1 MIDFPHAL
9 DPEDIITKLQS
20 DSARGLNKKQVEEKL
35 QQYGRNSLKRKKP
48 KSILLIFFEQFIDP
62 IIFLLLAAMALA
74 FIFGEWIEGYAVFA
88 VIILTV
94 LIGFFMEWQARRS
107 VEALQK
113 MTQTKARVVREGS
126 PAIIEAQFLVPGDII
141 KLEAG
146 DVVPADARLM
156 ETQSLAVKEA
166 VLTGESNQI
175 AKVTEALKK
184 EIPITEQANM
194 VFNGTFVSR
203 GSGTAVVVTTGDRTN
218 IGQISTLTQK
228 ATKEITPLEHKL
240 NKLSH
245 LLIWFTLA
253 LALLII
259 IAGYLQGKDLSLM
272 IKTGI
277 ALAVAAIPEGLPVVA
292 TISLARGMLR
302 LSRQKVI
309 IKKLEAVQTLGETGI
324 VCTDKTGTLTENSMA
339 VQQIILPHREINL
352 EAEPDLSRDDMLTQI
367 IEVAVLCNNIPF
379 SEEVAGGDAIE
390 VALLDLAKNSAFDI
404 EEIRR
409 NYPRLQE
416 IPFDTDLKR
425 MATLHSRDGK
435 YLVCVKGAIE
445 SIVDLCDNILTEEG
459 VKTFKDKL
467 KWLSMVDERASD
479 GLRLLAFANRVMDE
493 RPTGEFVDGLTFLGV
508 MAFLDPPREDVKEAI
523 KTYRAAG
530 IRVVMITGDHP
541 GTAKKI
547 GEEIGLLD
555 AEDPEELV
563 IHSQTLPD
571 FENLTPAEET
581 RILNAVVFARMVP
594 KQKLE
599 LISFYQEQNN
609 VVGMLGDGVNDAPAL
624 KKADIGIAMGIRGT
638 EAAKEVADVILMDD
652 KFTSIELAIKQGR
665 NIFENVR
672 QFVVFLMSC
681 NLAEIIVVAAASFS
695 NLPMPLL
702 PLQILFLNLV
712 TDIFPALALGMGKG
726 EKGIMKQPPR
736 DPNEPIMTKL
746 LWKSTVIYSVSI
758 TLAVLGISLYGH
770 SFQNYNAAVV
780 NNMAF
785 YTLIL
790 GQLFNVFNLPK
801 RRFSFFRN
809 EVTKNPYVWY
819 AIFISLILVLIA
831 YFIPVVNEVLDLVPL
846 QLNQL
851 LVVLAFS
858 LLSLGLSQTAKRLGL
873 TI

>member
-9 DPEDIITKLQS
+9 DPEEIITKLQS
-20 DSARGLNKKQVEEKL
+20 DSGLGLNKKQVEEKL
-35 QQYGRNSLKRKKP
+35 RQYGRNSLKRKKP

-113 MTQTKARVVREGS
+113 LTQTKARVVREGNS
-126 PAIIEAQFLVPGDII
+126 AIIEAQFLVPGDII

-166 VLTGESNQI
+166 ILTGESNQI
-175 AKVTEALKK
+175 AKITETLEQK
-184 EIPITEQANM
+184 IPITEQANM

-203 GSGTAVVVTTGDRTN
+203 GSGTAVVVSTGDHTN

-228 ATKEITPLEHKL
+228 ATKEITPLEQKL

-352 EAEPDLSRDDMLTQI
+352 EAEPDLSRDNIFTQI
-367 IEVAVLCNNIPF
+367 TEVAVLCNNIPF
-379 SEEVAGGDAIE
+379 SEEVSGGDTIE
-390 VALLDLAKNSAFDI
+390 IALLEMAKNTAFDI
-404 EEIRR
+404 EEIRTE
-409 NYPRLQE
+409 YPRLQE
-416 IPFDTDLKR
+416 IPFDTDVKR
-425 MATLHSRDGK
+425 MATLHSRNGK

-459 VKTFKDKL
+459 IKTFKNKPE
-467 KWLSMVDERASD
+467 WLSLVDKRAGD
-479 GLRLLAFANRVMDE
+479 GLRLLAFANRELDE
-493 RPTGEFVDGLTFLGV
+493 RPTGDFLDGLTFLGV
-508 MAFLDPPREDVKEAI
+508 MAFLDPPREDVKETI

-530 IRVVMITGDHP
+530 IKVVMITGDHP

-555 AEDPEELV
+555 AENPDDQV

-571 FENLTPAEET
+571 FENLTPAQET
-581 RILNAVVFARMVP
+581 RILNAVVFARMIP
-594 KQKLE
+594 RQKLD
-599 LISFYQEQNN
+599 LISYYQQQNN

-681 NLAEIIVVAAASFS
+681 NLAEIIVVAAAAFS

-726 EKGIMKQPPR
+726 EKGIMNQPPR
-736 DPNEPIMTKL
+736 DPKEPIMTKL

-758 TLAVLGISLYGH
+758 TIAVIGITVYGH
-770 SFQNYNAAVV
+770 SFQHYNAAVV

-801 RRFSFFRN
+801 RRLSFFRN

-819 AIFISLILVLIA
+819 AIFISLSLVLIA
-831 YFIPVVNEVLDLVPL
+831 YLIPVVNEVLDLVPL
-846 QLNQL
+846 QLDQL
-851 LVVLAFS
+851 IVVLGFS
-858 LLSLGLSQTAKRLGL
+858 LLSLVLSQTAKMLGV
-873 TI
+873 TA

>member
-1 MIDFPHAL
+1 MIEFPHAL
-9 DPEDIITKLQS
+9 DPDEIITKLQS
-20 DSARGLNKKQVEEKL
+20 DRERGLNKKQVEEKL
-35 QQYGRNSLKRKKP
+35 RQYGRNSLKRKKP
-48 KSILLIFFEQFIDP
+48 KSILLIFLEQFLDP

-113 MTQTKARVVREGS
+113 MTQTKARVVREGN

-156 ETQSLAVKEA
+156 ETLSLAVKEA

-175 AKVTEALKK
+175 AKVTEALTR

-203 GSGTAVVVTTGDRTN
+203 GSGTAVVVATGDRTN

-272 IKTGI
+272 VKTGI

-339 VQQIILPHREINL
+339 VQQIILSNRDINL
-352 EAEPDLSRDDMLTQI
+352 EAEPDLSRDDILTQI
-367 IEVAVLCNNIPF
+367 TECAVLCNNIPF
-379 SEEVAGGDAIE
+379 SKEVSGGDAIE

-409 NYPRLQE
+409 NNPRLQE

-459 VKTFKDKL
+459 VKTFKDKS

-479 GLRLLAFANRVMDE
+479 GLRLLAFANRELDE

-555 AEDPEELV
+555 AENPEEQV

-594 KQKLE
+594 RQKLD
-599 LISFYQEQNN
+599 LISFYQQQNN

-758 TLAVLGISLYGH
+758 TIAVIGITLYGH
-770 SFQNYNAAVV
+770 SFQHYSAAVV

-790 GQLFNVFNLPK
+790 GQLLNVFNLPK

-831 YFIPVVNEVLDLVPL
+831 YLIPVVNEVLDLVPL
-846 QLNQL
+846 HFNQL
-851 LVVLAFS
+851 LVVLGFS
-858 LLSLGLSQTAKRLGL
+858 LLSLILSQTAKRLGL

>member
-9 DPEDIITKLQS
+9 DPEEIITKLQS
-20 DSARGLNKKQVEEKL
+20 DSGLGLNKKQVEEKL
-35 QQYGRNSLKRKKP
+35 RQYGRNSLKRKKP

-113 MTQTKARVVREGS
+113 LTQTKARVVREGN

-175 AKVTEALKK
+175 AKITETL
-184 EIPITEQANM
+184 EQNIPITEQANM

-203 GSGTAVVVTTGDRTN
+203 GSGTAVVVSTGDHTN

-228 ATKEITPLEHKL
+228 ATKEITPLEQKL

-259 IAGYLQGKDLSLM
+259 IAGYLQGKDLSIM

-352 EAEPDLSRDDMLTQI
+352 EAEPDLSRDNIFTQI
-367 IEVAVLCNNIPF
+367 TEVAVLCNNIPF
-379 SEEVAGGDAIE
+379 SEEVSGGDTMEI
-390 VALLDLAKNSAFDI
+390 ALLEMAKKTAFDI
-404 EEIRR
+404 EEIRTD
-409 NYPRLQE
+409 NPRLQE
-416 IPFDTDLKR
+416 IPFDTDMKR
-425 MATLHSRDGK
+425 MATLHSRNGK

-459 VKTFKDKL
+459 IKPFKNKPEWFSL
-467 KWLSMVDERASD
+467 VDERAGD
-479 GLRLLAFANRVMDE
+479 GLRLLAFANRELDE
-493 RPTGEFVDGLTFLGV
+493 RPTGEFLDGLTFLGV

-530 IRVVMITGDHP
+530 IKVVMITGDHP

-555 AEDPEELV
+555 VQNPEDQV
-563 IHSQTLPD
+563 IHSQTLPN
-571 FENLTPAEET
+571 FENLTPAQET
-581 RILNAVVFARMVP
+581 RILKAVVFARMIP
-594 KQKLE
+594 RQKLD
-599 LISFYQEQNN
+599 LISYYQQQNN

-681 NLAEIIVVAAASFS
+681 NLAEIIVVAAAAFS

-758 TLAVLGISLYGH
+758 TIAVIAITVYGH
-770 SFQNYNAAVV
+770 NLQHYNAAVV

-819 AIFISLILVLIA
+819 AIFISLSLVLIA
-831 YFIPVVNEVLDLVPL
+831 YLIPVVNEVLDLVPL
-846 QLNQL
+846 QLDQL
-851 LVVLAFS
+851 IVVLGFS
-858 LLSLGLSQTAKRLGL
+858 LLSLVLSQTAKRLGL
-873 TI
+873 TA

>member
-9 DPEDIITKLQS
+9 ESEELLTNLQS
-20 DSARGLNKKQVEEKL
+20 DSALGLTKKQVEERL
-35 QQYGRNSLKRKKP
+35 RQYGRNSLKKKKP
-48 KSILLIFFEQFIDP
+48 KSILLIFIEQFIDP

-113 MTQTKARVVREGS
+113 MTLTKARVVRDGTRET
-126 PAIIEAQFLVPGDII
+126 IEAQFLVPGDII

-146 DVVPADARLM
+146 DVVPADARLL

-175 AKVTEALKK
+175 AKITESLTRD
-184 EIPITEQANM
+184 IPITEQANM

-203 GSGTAVVVTTGDRTN
+203 GNGTAVVVTTGDSTN
-218 IGQISTLTQK
+218 IGQISTLTQE
-228 ATKEITPLEHKL
+228 ATKERTPLEHKL

-245 LLIWFTLA
+245 LLIWFTLT

-302 LSRQKVI
+302 LARQKVI

-324 VCTDKTGTLTENSMA
+324 VFTDKTGTLTENTMA
-339 VQQIILPHREINL
+339 VQQIILHHRDINL
-352 EAEPDLSRDDMLTQI
+352 ETDPDFSLDEIFTQI
-367 IEVAVLCNNIPF
+367 TEVAVLCNNIPVT
-379 SEEVAGGDAIE
+379 EEISGGDAIE
-390 VALLDLAKNSAFDI
+390 VALLELAKNASFDI
-404 EEIRR
+404 EQIRK
-409 NYPRLQE
+409 NNPRLQE

-445 SIVDLCDNILTEEG
+445 SIVDLCDNILTQEG
-459 VKTFKDKL
+459 IKAFKDKP
-467 KWLSMVDERASD
+467 KWLSLVDERAAE
-479 GLRLLAFANRVMDE
+479 GLRLLAFASRELDYK
-493 RPTGEFVDGLTFLGV
+493 PTGEFVEGLTFLGV

-530 IRVVMITGDHP
+530 IRVIMITGDHP

-555 AEDPEELV
+555 AENPEDLV
-563 IHSQTLPD
+563 VHSQTLPD
-571 FENLTPAEET
+571 FENLTPAEEK
-581 RILNAVVFARMVP
+581 RILNAVVFARMIP
-594 KQKLE
+594 KQKLD
-599 LISFYQEQNN
+599 LITFYQEQNN

-702 PLQILFLNLV
+702 PMQILFLNLV

-726 EKGIMKQPPR
+726 EKGIMEQPPR
-736 DPNEPIMTKL
+736 DPKEPIMTKL

-758 TLAVLGISLYGH
+758 TIAVVGITMYAH
-770 SFQNYNAAVV
+770 TFQNYNAAVV

-790 GQLFNVFNLPK
+790 GQLLNVFNLPK

-819 AIFISLILVLIA
+819 AILISLILVLIA
-831 YFIPVVNEVLDLVPL
+831 YLIPVVNEVLDLVPL
-846 QLNQL
+846 DVNQL
-851 LVVLAFS
+851 IMVIGFG
-858 LLSLGLSQTAKRLGL
+858 LLSLLLSQTAKRLGL